1 MIVMGGR
8 TRVGAAGRAL
18 RHRNFRLFFLGQL
31 ISVSGTN
38 MQALAQ
44 AWLVGTLVGWNQAV
58 VYIGLL
64 GIVQTLPVLVLS
76 LFGGIMADIWP
87 KRATLVRTQTAA
99 GVLAL
104 ILAAL
109 TYLGVVAVWH
119 VFVLAFLLG
128 LVNALDMPTR
138 QAFVMEMVG
147 TEDVANAVAL
157 NSAVMNGARILGPAI
172 AGILIGLLGTALC
185 FFLNGLSFGTVIV
198 GLLLMHEAELI
209 PAARL
214 SVPRNLAEVGANL
227 GEGLSYAW
235 RTPIVRLV
243 LVTIGIVNI
252 FGLNFF
258 NIVLPVIAASTLMV
272 GATGFGF
279 LSAALGAGSLLAAL
293 GVAALERPRI
303 RVLIGGCL
311 LIGIAEFVL
320 ASTAAYPVALAAV
333 FWAGVGLVA
342 SSASGNSLIQIT
354 VPGPLRGRVMSMWTT
369 VVVGSSPLGN
379 VLTGAVGG
387 MLGVAAALIMA
398 GVTVFVADGWA
409 VASVLRGSLRQRT
422 HGEERA
428 ATSGS

>member
-1 MIVMGGR
+1 MIVMGGQ

-64 GIVQTLPVLVLS
+64 GIVQTLPVMVLS

-157 NSAVMNGARILGPAI
+157 NSAVLNGARILGPAI

-185 FFLNGLSFGTVIV
+185 S
-198 GLLLMHEAELI
+198 
-209 PAARL
+209 
-214 SVPRNLAEVGANL
+214 S
-227 GEGLSYAW
+227 
-235 RTPIVRLV
+235 
-243 LVTIGIVNI
+243 
-252 FGLNFF
+252 
-258 NIVLPVIAASTLMV
+258 ST
-272 GATGFGF
+272 A
-279 LSAALGAGSLLAAL
+279 
-293 GVAALERPRI
+293 
-303 RVLIGGCL
+303 
-311 LIGIAEFVL
+311 L
-320 ASTAAYPVALAAV
+320 ASARS
-333 FWAGVGLVA
+333 
-342 SSASGNSLIQIT
+342 SSAC
-354 VPGPLRGRVMSMWTT
+354 
-369 VVVGSSPLGN
+369 SSCTKPSSYRRP
-379 VLTGAVGG
+379 
-387 MLGVAAALIMA
+387 
-398 GVTVFVADGWA
+398 
-409 VASVLRGSLRQRT
+409 ASQCPATWPKSAPILA
-422 HGEERA
+422 RA
-428 ATSGS
+428 

>member
-64 GIVQTLPVLVLS
+64 GIVQTLPVMVLS

-185 FFLNGLSFGTVIV
+185 FFLNGLSFGAVIV

-333 FWAGVGLVA
+333 FCAGVGLVA

>member
-1 MIVMGGR
+1 
-8 TRVGAAGRAL
+8 
-18 RHRNFRLFFLGQL
+18 
-31 ISVSGTN
+31 

-64 GIVQTLPVLVLS
+64 GIVQTLPVMVLS

-147 TEDVANAVAL
+147 AEDVANAVAR
-157 NSAVMNGARILGPAI
+157 NSAVLNGARILGPAI

-185 FFLNGLSFGTVIV
+185 FFLNGLSFGAVIV
-198 GLLLMHEAELI
+198 GLLLMHEAGAHTGGPPLSAPQPGRCRRQSWRGPEL
-209 PAARL
+209 RL
-214 SVPRNLAEVGANL
+214 AHPDRAPGPSHHRD
-227 GEGLSYAW
+227 
-235 RTPIVRLV
+235 RD
-243 LVTIGIVNI
+243 I

-258 NIVLPVIAASTLMV
+258 NIVLPVIAASTLKV

-320 ASTAAYPVALAAV
+320 ASTAAYPVALAA
-333 FWAGVGLVA
+333 
-342 SSASGNSLIQIT
+342 SSAREWDLSRPRL
-354 VPGPLRGRVMSMWTT
+354 
-369 VVVGSSPLGN
+369 
-379 VLTGAVGG
+379 
-387 MLGVAAALIMA
+387 
-398 GVTVFVADGWA
+398 
-409 VASVLRGSLRQRT
+409 
-422 HGEERA
+422 A
-428 ATSGS
+428 ATR

>member
-1 MIVMGGR
+1 MIVMGGQ

-64 GIVQTLPVLVLS
+64 GIVQTLPVMVLS

-185 FFLNGLSFGTVIV
+185 FFLNGLSFGAVIV

-258 NIVLPVIAASTLMV
+258 NIVLPVIAATTLKV